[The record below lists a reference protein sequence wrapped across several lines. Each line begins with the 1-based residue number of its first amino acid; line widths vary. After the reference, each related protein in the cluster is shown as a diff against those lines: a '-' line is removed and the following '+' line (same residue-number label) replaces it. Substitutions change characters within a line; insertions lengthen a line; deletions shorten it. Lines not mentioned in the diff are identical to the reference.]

1 MNSFE
6 KLDVPIYAKP
16 EEIQKAYENKLNNLN
31 HNKEL
36 FSESLYQRKIEE
48 LDIAKQECFETFS
61 KTALQKIKIHAKNA
75 YKRRMNPSIMY
86 SSGEECCCFALVEGL
101 CLKSACGEDDDFCSG
116 GCCGCCFESGEN
128 PCCSFGAIITYCILA
143 VLTTKCIVELNKEWF
158 EKKQKEFKDKKNEK
172 LRKKG
177 IIRKSAE
184 IKKQNK
190 NIDRDIARYK
200 KLCRQSSCTNKKIK
214 PCKQIVTLLEKMGDE
229 GVNKIKKSLSPYQKC
244 AEEKAEIESKVENI
258 AQLYRDIGNSNAA
271 DELLSR
277 LQN

>member
-16 EEIQKAYENKLNNLN
+16 EEIQKAYENRLNNLKY
-31 HNKEL
+31 NKEL

-48 LDIAKQECFETFS
+48 LDIAKQECFEAVF
-61 KTALQKIKIHAKNA
+61 KPPVDRLKIYAKDA
-75 YKRRMNPSIMY
+75 YKKHMSPNVLHASIC
-86 SSGEECCCFALVEGL
+86 GDCCYI
-101 CLKSACGEDDDFCSG
+101 
-116 GCCGCCFESGEN
+116 CCGCCSCNGDIVDDPETCDDGIGIFS
-128 PCCSFGAIITYCILA
+128 IIIGIIFLLALTIYCVWYTWKDAEDERNEQSVKRHLEK
-143 VLTTKCIVELNKEWF
+143 LKRDEKKELNSKT
-158 EKKQKEFKDKKNEK
+158 K
-172 LRKKG
+172 
-177 IIRKSAE
+177 E

-258 AQLYRDIGNSNAA
+258 AQLYRDIGNTNAA